1 MKIRPK
7 LESSITLSE
16 CVYYG
21 LFIHDTKIILPF
33 EKPTSLKLFDVSK
46 PNGKCFH
53 TEECPS
59 APYGLCHSRVNE
71 TLDEVY
77 VSFKSIVV
85 LYHIDVED
93 TAKFTKLQTINLHV
107 NESMLAISSGL
118 STVFSANNVKAFICS
133 HDFNVEYDVTFKNTM
148 SKVPFISSSWK
159 SDYHCFCK
167 DGKVVVKDGNNKNIC
182 HSDRF
187 QDDLRGLTF
196 DLHDNVLVCTR
207 TSKLK
212 QIRCGGRESRDIVL
226 DSNDDSCNVA
236 LHPTGEKM
244 LVLDYNMKCCVY
256 QVL

>member
-1 MKIRPK
+1 MDIWNFLEQYTKPDSNFLKQLLIEKKFEDVKLSKTPSRTIQAILQTVPKGIVNDILQRKYEQSQKDWMKIKPK

-21 LFIHDTKIILPF
+21 LFIHDTKIISPF

-59 APYGLCHSRVNE
+59 VQYGLCHSRVNE

-77 VSFKSIVV
+77 VSFKSVVV

-93 TAKFTKLQTINLHV
+93 TAKFTKLQTIHLHV

-133 HDFNVEYDVTFKNTM
+133 HDFNVEHDVKFK
-148 SKVPFISSSWK
+148 K
-159 SDYHCFCK
+159 Y
-167 DGKVVVKDGNNKNIC
+167 
-182 HSDRF
+182 
-187 QDDLRGLTF
+187 
-196 DLHDNVLVCTR
+196 NV
-207 TSKLK
+207 
-212 QIRCGGRESRDIVL
+212 
-226 DSNDDSCNVA
+226 
-236 LHPTGEKM
+236 
-244 LVLDYNMKCCVY
+244 
-256 QVL
+256 